1 MIGDQRAASK
11 LAAAAGF
18 CLMVIAP
25 NAKRYAAL
33 AGGSA
38 STE

>member
-1 MIGDQRAASK
+1 MRPTAARK
-11 LAAAAGF
+11 LAAAWF
-18 CLMVIAP
+18 SLMVIAP